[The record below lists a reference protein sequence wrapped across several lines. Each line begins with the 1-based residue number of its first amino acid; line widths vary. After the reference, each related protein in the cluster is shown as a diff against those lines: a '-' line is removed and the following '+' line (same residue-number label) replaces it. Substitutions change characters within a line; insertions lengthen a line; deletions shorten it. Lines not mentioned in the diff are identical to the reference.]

1 MKKSPGAIVK
11 RLQLTEKGTLLSERE
26 NKYLFKVHPSANK
39 VEIKQAVEE
48 LFNVSV
54 DKVNTMNYRGKRK
67 RLRTVRFGR
76 RADWKRAVVTLS
88 EGSKID
94 LA

>member
-39 VEIKQAVEE
+39 VEIKRAVEE
-48 LFNVSV
+48 LFNVAV
-54 DKVNTMNYRGKRK
+54 DKVNTMNYSGKRK

-76 RADWKRAVVTLS
+76 RPDWKRAVVTLS

>member
-1 MKKSPGAIVK
+1 MKKSPGAIIK
-11 RLQLTEKGTLLSERE
+11 RLQLTEKGTLLSEKE
-26 NKYLFKVHPSANK
+26 NKYLFRVHPSANK
-39 VEIKQAVEE
+39 VEIKQAVEQ
-48 LFNVSV
+48 LFSVSV

-67 RLRTVRFGR
+67 RLRTVRYGR

>member
-54 DKVNTMNYRGKRK
+54 DKVNTMNYSGKRK
-67 RLRTVRFGR
+67 RLRTVRYGR
-76 RADWKRAVVTLS
+76 RSDWKRAVVTLS